1 MAITIRSIFLF
12 FFVFLVLSTNLVVH
26 GQDREERK
34 PYVFEDQHFQ
44 TKFESEYGRIRLLQ
58 NFAERSKLLAGLN
71 NHRVSILEANP
82 STFIAPYHLDADA
95 LFFVAEGKATIN
107 LVRQQDK
114 RETFGLR
121 RGDIIRI
128 PSGTTVYLINKDRK
142 EKLIVIKLLQPV
154 STPGHFESFFGP
166 AGKDHESFFNVFS
179 PELLESAFNVKREKI
194 QRVFEKQSQGVIVKA
209 SEQQIK
215 AISQEEQAAGG
226 IRRPFR
232 RGSEGPLNL
241 FEKRYASES
250 KSNQYGQLFEVSADD
265 NKDLRELNVGVSFAN
280 ITKGSMTAP
289 LFNSK
294 ATKIVFVIRGE
305 GYFELAS
312 PQSHDHQKQQDGST
326 SYEKVSAKL
335 RKGVIY
341 VVPAGHPVITVSHGS
356 QNLELLCL
364 DVNGLQNEKNTLAG
378 RRNIIR
384 QLEKTALEL
393 SFGGVQEKE
402 VREVFESQSEEFFFK
417 GPSEQSHH
425 KKRQQQEDQDQI

>member
-1 MAITIRSIFLF
+1 MTITIRSIFLF

-26 GQDREERK
+26 GQDREERN

-121 RGDIIRI
+121 KGDIIRI

-154 STPGHFESFFGP
+154 STPGHFEAFFGP

-179 PELLESAFNVKREKI
+179 PELLESAFNVKREKF

-209 SEQQIK
+209 SEQQIE
-215 AISQEEQAAGG
+215 AISQEEEAAG

-250 KSNQYGQLFEVSADD
+250 KSNQYGQLFEVAADD

-294 ATKIVFVIRGE
+294 ATKIVFVIKGE

-312 PQSHDHQKQQDGST
+312 PQSHDQQKQHA
-326 SYEKVSAKL
+326 YEKVSGQL

-356 QNLELLCL
+356 QNLELLSL
-364 DVNGLQNEKNTLAG
+364 EVNGLKNEKNTLAG

-402 VREVFESQSEEFFFK
+402 VREVFESQSEDFFFK

-425 KKRQQQEDQDQI
+425 KKRQQQEDQEQI